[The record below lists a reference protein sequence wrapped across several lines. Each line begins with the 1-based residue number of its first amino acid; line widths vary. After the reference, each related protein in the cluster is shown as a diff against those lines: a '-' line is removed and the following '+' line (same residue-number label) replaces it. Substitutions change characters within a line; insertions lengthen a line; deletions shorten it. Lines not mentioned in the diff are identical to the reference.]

1 MGCVPLRRDT
11 ARVMSEENAEVVRR
25 LWDAADRRDTE
36 EVLSLYDPDVEL
48 DVTGFPLVATEQTTY
63 RGHAGLRRLFA
74 EWREVWQQ
82 ADSELMDVIDA
93 GDRIVTVYSYRGRGR
108 LSGLPVE
115 ELLATVWTLRDRKVV
130 RVQWFIG
137 REEALQAAGLS
148 K

>member
-1 MGCVPLRRDT
+1 
-11 ARVMSEENAEVVRR
+11 MSEGNVEVVRR

-48 DVTGFPLVATEQTTY
+48 DVKGFPFVATDERMY

-74 EWREVWQQ
+74 EWREVWEQ
-82 ADSELMDVIDA
+82 ANSELIDVIDA

-115 ELLATVWTLRDRKVV
+115 ELFATVWTLRDKKVI
-130 RVQWFIG
+130 RVQWFMG